1 MNGTETCACGAS
13 ITVDVKDGLVLG
25 WRLTDWRREHRHDL
39 DAADAC
45 RERDEAVAC
54 AVSAERDALNLRRA
68 LAQAEHERDEAL
80 AEATRLAD
88 ILTNCGYWG

>member
-1 MNGTETCACGAS
+1 MSGDDLDFASTNPRPVFPQDYYEARARAAQADDLHRALAAS
-13 ITVDVKDGLVLG
+13 ID
-25 WRLTDWRREHRHDL
+25 
-39 DAADAC
+39 DAAA
-45 RERDEAVAC
+45 
-54 AVSAERDALNLRRA
+54 LRRA

>member
-1 MNGTETCACGAS
+1 MTGRDV
-13 ITVDVKDGLVLG
+13 VDDIEVVLG
-25 WRLTDWRREHRHDL
+25 VPAALVQRLAVLTTE
-39 DAADAC
+39 AAD
-45 RERDEAVAC
+45 
-54 AVSAERDALNLRRA
+54 LRRA

>member
-1 MNGTETCACGAS
+1 MIGVRSTAGIVALALDVLTTE
-13 ITVDVKDGLVLG
+13 
-25 WRLTDWRREHRHDL
+25 
-39 DAADAC
+39 AAD
-45 RERDEAVAC
+45 
-54 AVSAERDALNLRRA
+54 LRRA